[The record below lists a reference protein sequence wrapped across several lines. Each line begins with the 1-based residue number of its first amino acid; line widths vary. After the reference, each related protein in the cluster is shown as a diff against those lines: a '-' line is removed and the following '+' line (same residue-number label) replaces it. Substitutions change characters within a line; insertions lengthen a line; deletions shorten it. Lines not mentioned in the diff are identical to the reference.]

1 MPSPFLDLLAAA
13 RPRLRPPV
21 AVVLG
26 APRLAADLVTTLG
39 LPDTACY
46 QMDLYQ
52 ADRLR
57 DELRTFGVE
66 AAVETAADLWDL
78 PAKFNTVLYP
88 SPPRGERELK
98 RDVVE
103 QAYHVLRPRGLLVV
117 LSPVAKDQLFPAV
130 MKKAFGKVALEVSRA
145 GTLLWSPRGADH
157 PRRRHEVTFHVRVP
171 GESRAGEPGAS
182 ATGGFISPVAHAPG
196 SPGLGSLV
204 LVSRPGVFTY
214 GRMDDGARALAE
226 VAEVRSGERVVDLG
240 CGTGA
245 VGVLA
250 GLRAGAGG
258 SVTFVDSNLRAAALA
273 EQNARANG
281 LTDFRVVAAAHLE
294 GLPAGHFD
302 LALAN
307 PPYYAQQGVARL
319 FVEGAQ
325 RLLRRGGRLYVVTKQ
340 ADVVGEIVS
349 EHFGEPLVVA
359 RRDYAVL
366 MATKRD

>member
-1 MPSPFLDLLAAA
+1 MPSPFLDLLAAV

-21 AVVLG
+21 VIALG
-26 APRLAADLVTTLG
+26 APRLAADLVATLG

-52 ADRLR
+52 AERLR
-57 DELRTFGVE
+57 DELRALGID
-66 AAVETAADLWDL
+66 AAVEPAADLWDL
-78 PAKFNTVLYP
+78 PARFNTVLYP

-103 QAYHVLRPRGLLVV
+103 QAYHVLRPRGLLAV
-117 LSPVAKDQLFPAV
+117 LSPVPKDQFFPAV
-130 MKKAFGKVALEVSRA
+130 MKKAFGKVALEVGRA

-157 PRRRHEVTFHVRVP
+157 PRRRHEVTFHVR
-171 GESRAGEPGAS
+171 
-182 ATGGFISPVAHAPG
+182 APG
-196 SPGLGSLV
+196 DDGERPTLV
-204 LVSRPGVFTY
+204 FASRPGVFTY
-214 GRMDDGARALAE
+214 GRMDAGARALAE
-226 VAEVRSGERVVDLG
+226 VAEVRPGDQIVDLG

-245 VGVLA
+245 VGVLV
-250 GLRAGAGG
+250 GRRAGAGAA
-258 SVTFVDSNLRAAALA
+258 VTFVDSNLRAAALA

-294 GLPAGHFD
+294 GLSAGAFD

-319 FVEGAQ
+319 FVEGAK

-340 ADVVGEIVS
+340 ADVVGEIVH
-349 EHFGEPLVVA
+349 EHFGEPLVVTH
-359 RRDYAVL
+359 RDYAVL
-366 MATKRD
+366 MAKKKRD